1 LGERS
6 RVFNITIEDY
16 AIHWRVRLPVE
27 FAHYSSAYDVNC
39 NILDSKKFPPEKLV
53 QISVRGHC
61 RSTTILGRWTE
72 ATDYIAILSSWNGV
86 LSVNMG

>member
-6 RVFNITIEDY
+6 RGFNITIEDY

-39 NILDSKKFPPEKLV
+39 NILDRKKFPQEKLAK
-53 QISVRGHC
+53 ISVRGHC

-72 ATDYIAILSSWNGV
+72 ATDYNAILFSCNGM
-86 LSVNMG
+86 LSVNTG